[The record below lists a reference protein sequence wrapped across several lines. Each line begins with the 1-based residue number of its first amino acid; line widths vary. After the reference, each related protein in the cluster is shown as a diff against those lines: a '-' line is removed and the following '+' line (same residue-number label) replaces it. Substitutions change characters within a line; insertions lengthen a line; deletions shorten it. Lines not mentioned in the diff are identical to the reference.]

1 MGNCEPPRRERLG
14 ETPPNWLSFGC
25 VSPTRWWHTASPPPH
40 CACVRSLRSRPQ
52 RLSVG
57 LLRFNLSEVV
67 KHPSKI
73 YNKLTNTKSSNPFI
87 PPPSHI
93 IHHTSN
99 IKPST
104 SYLLHHTSYII
115 HHTSYIAHHTSST
128 PLPHWCIP
136 SYSPLTSLLLNASFF
151 QRRSVSVYPI
161 FFKTRIAINY
171 PEIIFFEHKWREWLD
186 KSRWNL

>member
-1 MGNCEPPRRERLG
+1 MWGNSEPPRRERLG
-14 ETPPNWLSFGC
+14 ETLPHWLSSGC
-25 VSPTRWWHTASPPPH
+25 VSPTRWCYAVLLSPH

-67 KHPSKI
+67 KHPSNI
-73 YNKLTNTKSSNPFI
+73 FVLIKLLTQNLPTLSTLH
-87 PPPSHI
+87 PPTSYI
-93 IHHTSN
+93 I
-99 IKPST
+99 PST
-104 SYLLHHTSYII
+104 SYVK

-151 QRRSVSVYPI
+151 QRHLVSVYPI
-161 FFKTRIAINY
+161 FLKHEL
-171 PEIIFFEHKWREWLD
+171 P
-186 KSRWNL
+186 